1 MAVEHFEE
9 AWPAGEAVRYHWYQK
24 VGAVLYVFFC
34 FEIGIFLFL
43 FPWLE
48 VWNRNY
54 FSGLSPSWSELWNSP
69 YFRGAVSGV
78 GLIDIGI
85 SFAELLRL
93 RRFARRGREQQSAT
107 GAPVR

>member
-1 MAVEHFEE
+1 MALGPVEQTE
-9 AWPAGEAVRYHWYQK
+9 AAGRSSSHWYQK
-24 VGAVLYVFFC
+24 VGAVLYAFFC
-34 FEIGIFLFL
+34 FEIGVFLFL

-48 VWNRNY
+48 LWNRNY
-54 FSGLSPSWSELWNSP
+54 FSGFSPSWFDLWNSP

-93 RRFARRGREQQSAT
+93 RRFARRGHERQSAT

>member
-1 MAVEHFEE
+1 MAVEQFEE
-9 AWPAGEAVRYHWYQK
+9 AWPASNATQAARYRWYQK
-24 VGAVLYVFFC
+24 IAAILYVLFC

-48 VWNRNY
+48 LWNQNY

-85 SFAELLRL
+85 SFAELFRL
-93 RRFARRGREQQSAT
+93 RRFVRRH
-107 GAPVR
+107 P